1 VRSMGR
7 GDVTEREFERKDQEL
22 QRVNIELAQTQHQ
35 LNSAEERFTVLNTK
49 VWPDCV
55 LHQCSRA

>member
-1 VRSMGR
+1 MGR

-49 VWPDCV
+49 V
-55 LHQCSRA
+55 